1 MTTIK
6 THFLFLFLII
16 LTVSLHAQ
24 DNLNTPQRT
33 PEQEA
38 TKQTEKLQ
46 QELNLNSDQAKQV
59 YEINLKYARE
69 RQISNTRTQAMERMK
84 NKNGEIEQVLN
95 PDQNN
100 KLQSMRYDRSTI
112 QNNGQ
117 NQLPSN
123 SSGFRSNQDNTNR
136 PTLRMPAPTDMN
148 LRSTYRSVRPD
159 NNQATQQNNNGQRN
173 ATSTPHIT
181 QPATNQQPSRT
192 PITTPTQTPTVTRR
206 SDNPVQPKTVS
217 PPRTDRK

>member
-6 THFLFLFLII
+6 IHFLFLFLII
-16 LTVSLHAQ
+16 LTVSPHAQ

-46 QELNLNSDQAKQV
+46 QELNLSFDQAKQV

-84 NKNGEIEQVLN
+84 NKNAEIEQVLK
-95 PDQNN
+95 PDQNS

-117 NQLPSN
+117 NQIPAN
-123 SSGFRSNQDNTNR
+123 SSGFRSNQDNNK

-159 NNQATQQNNNGQRN
+159 NNPTAQPNNNVQRN
-173 ATSTPHIT
+173 STASPRVTQPVTIQQSTRTQTTTPSQNPTVNRRSETPTST
-181 QPATNQQPSRT
+181 QTN
-192 PITTPTQTPTVTRR
+192 
-206 SDNPVQPKTVS
+206 
-217 PPRTDRK
+217 RK